1 MARYA
6 VVIYKHLEKDR
17 SQYQF
22 DRTRFAN
29 NCLWHT
35 LHGFLEGSTGD
46 PETAKNPY
54 LAHSALR
61 VTFSFLA
68 ATASVGFFAL
78 RNEQRTSRE
87 RRVGQGPG
95 TQKNDFIPKVA
106 CKQQSDP
113 AERSLK
119 RRSRRARGYASRASA
134 LTS

>member
-68 ATASVGFFAL
+68 ATASVGFF
-78 RNEQRTSRE
+78 RCGMSKEQ
-87 RRVGQGPG
+87 VGR
-95 TQKNDFIPKVA
+95 DE
-106 CKQQSDP
+106 S
-113 AERSLK
+113 
-119 RRSRRARGYASRASA
+119 ARGLAHKKMISYQR
-134 LTS
+134 